1 MTSLSKIWKD
11 RDLTFATKSRLLEA
25 FVFPVARPTYY
36 GCETWTLGKNKRAK
50 LTSFEM
56 WCWRRMMRVPW
67 TAKKTNE
74 PSMAQI
80 GKYPTLENVGL

>member
-1 MTSLSKIWKD
+1 MTGLSKIWKD
-11 RDLTFATKSRLLEA
+11 RDLTLATKSRLVEA
-25 FVFPVARPTYY
+25 LVFRVATY